1 MAPYVKLAQQAIE
14 EYFVTGK
21 KIKPPVDLSDE
32 LLNQKGGV
40 FVTIYNG
47 KELRGCIG
55 TFLPTKKNL
64 AEEIISNAIV
74 AATQDD
80 RFSPIIERELP
91 ELKYEISVLSEPE
104 PVDDLKGLDP
114 KKYGVIVKSG
124 YKTGLLLPDLEGVDT
139 VAQQINIAAQKGG
152 IDLNSEQIEIHKFTT
167 TKYI

>member
-1 MAPYVKLAQQAIE
+1 MNKYTQLAKQAIE
-14 EYFVTGK
+14 EYFTNGK
-21 KIKPPVDLSDE
+21 KIKPPADLSDE
-32 LLNQKGGV
+32 LLSQKGGV
-40 FVTIYNG
+40 FVTIYND

-80 RFSPIIERELP
+80 RFSPIIEKELP
-91 ELKYEISVLSEPE
+91 ELKYEVSVLSEPE
-104 PVDDLKGLDP
+104 PVDDLKKLDP

-124 YKTGLLLPDLEGVDT
+124 YKTGLLLPDLAGVDT

-152 IDLNSEQIEIHKFTT
+152 IDLNSEQIEVSKFTT
-167 TKYI
+167 TKHE